1 MVVSFSLTSSHSPGR
16 MRKNKHP
23 EKPANPITHRAMRPE
38 RMRHTMKETEKQELL
53 QNIDKIESEEGI
65 HYLLIVSRI
74 ILHMEKK
81 TKES

>member
-1 MVVSFSLTSSHSPGR
+1 
-16 MRKNKHP
+16 
-23 EKPANPITHRAMRPE
+23 
-38 RMRHTMKETEKQELL
+38 MKETEKQELL

-65 HYLLIVSRI
+65 HYLLIVSRT